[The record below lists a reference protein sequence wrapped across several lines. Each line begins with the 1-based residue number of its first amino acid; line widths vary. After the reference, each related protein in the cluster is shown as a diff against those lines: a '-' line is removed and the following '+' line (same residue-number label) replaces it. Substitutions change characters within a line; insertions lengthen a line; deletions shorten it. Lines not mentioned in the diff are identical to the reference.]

1 MGAAIL
7 NHITNISVLEMNFDS
22 FSHGQIT
29 AKLWLCEQLEQHL
42 PDKSD
47 IVILGGWHNV
57 LGFMLQCRNPNAYN
71 SITSVDVDATVKPV
85 ADKIMNAW
93 CYDPLTAT
101 VHNITSD
108 ATDLD
113 YDNSKVYINTS
124 TEHFKTRSWFDLI
137 PDGALIALQSV
148 SITDSAAP
156 WFITQPTATF
166 EDFINL
172 YPLTV
177 NLYAGQKRTQYNE
190 WGYDRF
196 MIIGY
201 K

>member
-1 MGAAIL
+1 
-7 NHITNISVLEMNFDS
+7 MNFDS

-29 AKLWLCEQLEQHL
+29 AKLWLCEQLELHL
-42 PDKSD
+42 PPQAD

-57 LGFMLQCRNPNAYN
+57 LGFMLQCRRPDAYN
-71 SITSVDVDATVKPV
+71 SITSIDIDTSTKPV
-85 ADKIMNAW
+85 ADKIMDAW
-93 CYDPLTAT
+93 CYDPLKST
-101 VHNITSD
+101 VHNIIAD
-108 ATDLD
+108 ANN
-113 YDNSKVYINTS
+113 YEFDNANVYINTS
-124 TEHFKTRSWFDLI
+124 AEHFANTQWFDNI
-137 PDGALIALQSV
+137 PDGALVALQSV
-148 SITDSAAP
+148 NITDAGDP
-156 WFITQPTATF
+156 WYIRQPTATF

-190 WGYDRF
+190 WGYDRY